1 MLAVE
6 YKKKADAKIHY
17 NSFKSAQRKALPYI
31 QRLDTHVAQKA
42 CYVVLPAR
50 NSCIQRVIPGPNKM
64 YDKYVDQGGQG
75 THRDPYK
82 VFVKADGERGDEVIT
97 SEEGKTAKQRALY
110 AISKKAGAIG
120 EYLNLTNNESLEVII
135 KAKYKTRSDE
145 KTVQLELWYY
155 YGNGTGTDE
164 HGNGYIIKIKK
175 GRLDPEAP
183 DGINHVREA
192 KMVRDA
198 TNNQEYDLRHAER
211 FGETILDETYRE
223 GKDINSNVR
232 SDTDIE
238 GKHFDAY
245 TKLAGEGAR
254 FECVRE
260 HMDSIREDTY
270 FCSGA
275 NAITFEKLWQNWRD
289 IFDMKYN
296 IPTAAVKEFL
306 DTAWTGGIPAYSEV
320 EGKYAVVYDDKTY
333 YYYSDKNVKITV
345 GGKNRNLVGKNNI
358 KSLHFKRDDSQFV
371 WTVGKI
377 GKRNELVR
385 PCSEDAHKIELS

>member
-31 QRLDTHVAQKA
+31 QRPDTHATQKA

-50 NSCIQRVIPGPNKM
+50 NSCIQRVMPDSNKL
-64 YDKYVDQGGQG
+64 YDEYVDQGGQG
-75 THRDPYK
+75 THDAPYQ
-82 VFVKADGERGDEVIT
+82 VCVKADGERGDEVIT
-97 SEEGKTAKQRALY
+97 SEGGKTAKQRALY

-120 EYLNLTNNESLEVII
+120 EYLNLTGEESLEVII

-145 KTVQLELWYY
+145 KTVQLELRYY
-155 YGNGTGTDE
+155 YGNGTEDYE
-164 HGNGYIIKIKK
+164 HGNGYIIEVKK
-175 GRLDPEAP
+175 RRLSSEDSDGR
-183 DGINHVREA
+183 NHDREA
-192 KMVRDA
+192 KMVRDV

-211 FGETILDETYRE
+211 FGETILDETYRK
-223 GKDINSNVR
+223 GKDTNSNPR
-232 SDTDIE
+232 TDTEIE

-270 FCSGA
+270 FCSGT
-275 NAITFEKLWQNWRD
+275 NAITFVNLWQNWRD
-289 IFDMKYN
+289 VFDMKYN
-296 IPTAAVKEFL
+296 IPIAVVKEFL
-306 DTAWTGGIPAYSEV
+306 DTAWTEEIPAYSEV
-320 EGKYAVVYDDKTY
+320 EGKYAVVYGGKTY
-333 YYYSDKNVKITV
+333 YYYNDKNVKITV

-371 WTVGKI
+371 WTIGKI
-377 GKRNELVR
+377 RKRNELVK
-385 PCSEDAHKIELS
+385 PCFGNVHKIELS